1 MGLGVVC
8 RAVDEVLG
16 LERLVASWMA
26 VRSQTAATMWLD
38 HQVMSQV
45 IRQRLGEVRICC
57 HQSRAEEFGL
67 SSFRKDPLRAN
78 ENDEEDQQ

>member
-1 MGLGVVC
+1 
-8 RAVDEVLG
+8 
-16 LERLVASWMA
+16 
-26 VRSQTAATMWLD
+26 
-38 HQVMSQV
+38 MSQV

-78 ENDEEDQQ
+78 EN